1 MSSDWAPLRCAVQ
14 PNMTWIQ
21 PPGYVHAMIAS
32 TWQPNGLAV
41 TPRVPYNSP
50 NETVGASAQGSAD
63 GKTIAVRITNMDK
76 ATAAKVE
83 VVVPGFSGGSSK
95 PAVWTLQ
102 SVGADG
108 KVDADGANSP
118 GDPTMIS
125 PKKAAAE
132 EVEVGAGASGGDM
145 VTVPPFAY
153 VVVEYGGASS
163 EGQ

>member
-1 MSSDWAPLRCAVQ
+1 
-14 PNMTWIQ
+14 
-21 PPGYVHAMIAS
+21 MIAS

-108 KVDADGANSP
+108 KVDVDGANSP

-125 PKKAAAE
+125 PKKAAE

-163 EGQ
+163 EDQ